1 MVNQL
6 SQHTSA
12 LKKESSL
19 GDKIRNNGIAASI
32 AIALI
37 SNTAMAEDSRFSGTV
52 GFKVGDDVRGHG
64 VSVCDNA
71 SLIQAGGRYKVSDN
85 LTLKAWHS
93 TENLGNNPDCRNETD
108 LGIAGK
114 YGDFYGSIDNFNI
127 EGLPTF
133 NSAMLGYQV
142 NDAVKVQGQIRSISG
157 ISDGYDIKAIH
168 SLPKGFQISLNA
180 GVLPGN
186 SREEYIAGAIRY
198 SYKIND
204 ILSLN
209 AQYSHGS
216 AEAQK
221 NKGFVGLGGSF

>member
-6 SQHTSA
+6 SQHISTS
-12 LKKESSL
+12 KEESSL
-19 GDKIRNNGIAASI
+19 WDKIRKNGVALAMC
-32 AIALI
+32 ALI
-37 SNTAMAEDSRFSGTV
+37 SNPAMADDRISGSIW
-52 GFKVGDDVRGHG
+52 FKVGDDVRWHQ

-71 SLIQAGGRYKVSDN
+71 SLIQAWLQYKVSDN
-85 LTLKAWHS
+85 LTLKVWHS

-108 LGIAGK
+108 LGVAGK

-133 NSAMLGYQV
+133 NSAMLGYQI
-142 NDAVKVQGQIRSISG
+142 NDTLKIQGQVRSISW

-168 SLPKGFQISLNA
+168 SLPKGFQISLNT
-180 GVLPGN
+180 GILPGN
-186 SREEYIAGAIRY
+186 SREEYIAGAIKY

-221 NKGFVGLGGSF
+221 NKWFVWLGGSF